1 MIESR
6 PVSDEDVRA
15 AWDAFFA
22 RSNAELN
29 ERMPPL
35 PPDHPSIRDA
45 QITLDALRRV
55 LENDRRRATAA
66 QGA

>member
-1 MIESR
+1 MTDLR
-6 PVSDEDVRA
+6 PVTDEDIRS
-15 AWDAFFA
+15 AWDAFYA
-22 RSNAELN
+22 RSNEELN

-55 LENDRRRATAA
+55 LENDRRRVTAA
-66 QGA
+66 T